1 MLGSNVKIHFA
12 GSDGEENFYAAL
24 NAADTRYRLYSCY
37 KYIVGKKPDDDFR
50 LPEGHV
56 ILDQCRTMKHV
67 IQDSGLFT
75 LMFGAGKGQKQTIS
89 TLTEWQDKL
98 MAFVKQ
104 NHITA
109 SCVEIDCQKVLGV
122 DEAWYFRQRMR
133 DLMPEN
139 KQINVFHFEDGQK
152 GLDRLI
158 EFADYIAVSV
168 PEWRIV
174 KAATH
179 KKDIRYITH
188 YIKNKK
194 PEIDIHLLGCTDFKI
209 IRENNFCTSA
219 DSTSWLSGVKYG
231 YIDDGYRKEHIRN
244 FKRNLFNQREQQVKE
259 MLESRGVGLKPKT
272 LEYTHERQ
280 PLRDHLQRPVCPLLR
295 PTGLNQKE
303 KAQ

>member
-1 MLGSNVKIHFA
+1 MLGNNVKIHFA

-37 KYIVGKKPDDDFR
+37 KYIVSKKPDDNFK

-56 ILDQCRTMKHV
+56 IVDQCRTAKHV

-109 SCVEIDCQKVLGV
+109 SIVEIDCQKVLGV
-122 DEAWYFRQRMR
+122 DEAWYFRQRMK
-133 DLMPEN
+133 DMMPEN

-158 EFADYIAVSV
+158 EFSDYIAVSV

-174 KAATH
+174 KRGSH
-179 KKDIRYITH
+179 RRDVRYLTH

-194 PEIDIHLLGCTDFKI
+194 PEIDIHLLGCTDFTI
-209 IRENNFCTSA
+209 LHENSFCTSA
-219 DSTSWLSGVKYG
+219 DSTSWLKGVKYG
-231 YIDDGYRKEHIRN
+231 YVNDGFGEKHIRN
-244 FKRNLFNQREQQVKE
+244 FKRELFVKREAEVKALME
-259 MLESRGVGLKPKT
+259 ARHYNFSDRT
-272 LEYTHERQ
+272 LFYTTNAS
-280 PLRDHLQRPVCPLLR
+280 LCASA
-295 PTGLNQKE
+295 N
-303 KAQ
+303 KARYEHTSGPQD

>member
-1 MLGSNVKIHFA
+1 
-12 GSDGEENFYAAL
+12 
-24 NAADTRYRLYSCY
+24 
-37 KYIVGKKPDDDFR
+37 
-50 LPEGHV
+50 
-56 ILDQCRTMKHV
+56 
-67 IQDSGLFT
+67 
-75 LMFGAGKGQKQTIS
+75 MFGAGKGQKQTIS

-109 SCVEIDCQKVLGV
+109 SIVEIDCQKVLGV
-122 DEAWYFRQRMR
+122 DEAWYFRQRMK
-133 DLMPEN
+133 DMMPEN

-158 EFADYIAVSV
+158 EFSDYIAVSV

-174 KAATH
+174 KPATH
-179 KKDIRYITH
+179 KRDIRYITH

-244 FKRNLFNQREQQVKE
+244 FKRSLYNEREAQIKAM
-259 MLESRGVGLKPKT
+259 MLARGI
-272 LEYTHERQ
+272 E
-280 PLRDHLQRPVCPLLR
+280 
-295 PTGLNQKE
+295 PTGKKLVYTTNASLCATICKDLYARTCGPQD
-303 KAQ
+303 

>member
-1 MLGSNVKIHFA
+1 MLGNNVKVHFA
-12 GSDGEENFYAAL
+12 GSDGSRENFCAL
-24 NAADTRYRLYSCY
+24 VAADTHYRLYSCY
-37 KYIVGKKPDDDFR
+37 NYIVKKKPDDDFR
-50 LPEGHV
+50 LPEDDI
-56 ILDQCRTMKHV
+56 ILEQQRKQKHV

-75 LMFGAGKGQKQTIS
+75 LMFGAGKDQKQTIS

-98 MAFVKQ
+98 IAFVKQ

-109 SCVEIDCQKVLGV
+109 SVVEIDCQKVLGV

-133 DLMPEN
+133 DLLPEN
-139 KQINVFHFEDGQK
+139 KQINVFHFEDGLK

-174 KAATH
+174 KSATH
-179 KKDIRYITH
+179 KQDIRYITH
-188 YIKNKK
+188 YIKNRK

-231 YIDDGYRKEHIRN
+231 YFNDGLKKEHIRN
-244 FKRNLFNQREQQVKE
+244 FKRSIYNEREAQVRA
-259 MLESRGVGLKPKT
+259 MLEQRGIEITEKKLQ
-272 LEYTHERQ
+272 YTTNASLCASICKDLYARTCGPQ
-280 PLRDHLQRPVCPLLR
+280 D
-295 PTGLNQKE
+295 
-303 KAQ
+303 

>member
-1 MLGSNVKIHFA
+1 MLGSNVKVHFA
-12 GSDGEENFYAAL
+12 GSDGSKENFCAL
-24 NAADTRYRLYSCY
+24 VAADTRYRLYSCY
-37 KYIVGKKPDDDFR
+37 NYIVNKKPDDDFR
-50 LPEGHV
+50 LPEDDI
-56 ILDQCRTMKHV
+56 ILEQQKQQKHV

-75 LMFGAGKGQKQTIS
+75 LMFGASKGQQQTIS

-98 MAFVKQ
+98 IAFVKQ

-109 SCVEIDCQKVLGV
+109 SCVEIDCQKVLGPE
-122 DEAWYFRQRMR
+122 EAWYFRQRMR
-133 DLMPEN
+133 DLLPEN
-139 KQINVFHFEDGQK
+139 KQINVFHFEDGLK

-174 KAATH
+174 KPATH
-179 KKDIRYITH
+179 KQDIRYITH

-231 YIDDGYRKEHIRN
+231 YFNDGIK
-244 FKRNLFNQREQQVKE
+244 KR
-259 MLESRGVGLKPKT
+259 
-272 LEYTHERQ
+272 THPQ
-280 PLRDHLQRPVCPLLR
+280 F
-295 PTGLNQKE
+295 
-303 KAQ
+303 

>member
-1 MLGSNVKIHFA
+1 MLGRNVKIHFA
-12 GSDGEENFYAAL
+12 GSDGSKENFCAL
-24 NAADTRYRLYSCY
+24 VAADTHYRLYSCY
-37 KYIVGKKPDDDFR
+37 NYIVGKKPDDDFR
-50 LPEGHV
+50 LPEDDI
-56 ILDQCRTMKHV
+56 ILEQQRQQKHV

-109 SCVEIDCQKVLGV
+109 SIVEIDCQKVLGV
-122 DEAWYFRQRMR
+122 DEAWYFRQRMK
-133 DLMPEN
+133 DMMPES

-158 EFADYIAVSV
+158 EFSDYIAVSV

-174 KAATH
+174 KPATH
-179 KKDIRYITH
+179 KRDIRYITH

-244 FKRNLFNQREQQVKE
+244 FKRSLYNEREAQIKAM
-259 MLESRGVGLKPKT
+259 MLARGI
-272 LEYTHERQ
+272 E
-280 PLRDHLQRPVCPLLR
+280 
-295 PTGLNQKE
+295 PTGKKLVCTTNASLCATICKDLYARTCGPQD
-303 KAQ
+303 